1 MERFRWFIQK
11 SGIQYKQHQYDG
23 VQWCLQNELSVGKA
37 EGTFG
42 KAEGTFGKA
51 EGTFGKA
58 EGTVGKIRGG
68 IIADEMGLGKTI
80 TAIGLMLT
88 NFMTKTLIVLP
99 NVLIAQW
106 VFEIQRTTGHTP
118 LVFYGAEKKMITLD
132 QLSSAPIVIT
142 SYSHISVS
150 AVSLNKLVNDTPKSM
165 LHMVQWN
172 RVIFDEAH
180 HLRNKN
186 ARYWGAKVLASPIK
200 WLITGTPVQNKRRDF
215 YNLCSVVGLPAS
227 YYTDPDNLE
236 ELLDAYVLRRTKSQ
250 AGIKLPNIELGCNT
264 VDWATEDERVLSEDI
279 HNAIRLANSVERLKL
294 IIKARQTCILPAL
307 LKNSLTDLVDDNII
321 PKSESH
327 VDALSSSSK
336 LDAVLDTLL
345 SRRENGNG
353 KLIFCHFREEI
364 DTIVSRLK
372 KAGITSLA
380 TFDGRTSLNKRAD
393 ILREKVEFLV
403 LQIQTGCEGLNLQKD
418 FSEVYFVSPNW
429 NPAIEEQAI
438 ARCHRIG
445 QVKPVHVFRF
455 QMTTYQKLEPLVEET
470 VSLSL
475 DQYIQNVQSVKREII
490 EEIIH
495 S

>member
-1 MERFRWFIQK
+1 MERFHWFVK
-11 SGIQYKQHQYDG
+11 KAGIQYKQHQYDG
-23 VQWCLQNELSVGKA
+23 VQWCLQNELGK
-37 EGTFG
+37 E
-42 KAEGTFGKA
+42 K
-51 EGTFGKA
+51 
-58 EGTVGKIRGG
+58 VRGG

-80 TAIGLMLT
+80 TAIGLLLT
-88 NFMTKTLIVLP
+88 NFMTKTLVVLP

-106 VFEIQRTTGHTP
+106 VTEIQRTTGHTP
-118 LVFYGAEKKMITLD
+118 LVFYGAEKKTITLD

-150 AVSLNKLVNDTPKSM
+150 ALKVDDPPASM

-200 WLITGTPVQNKRRDF
+200 WLITGTPIQNKRRDL

-227 YYTDPDNLE
+227 YYTEPDNLN
-236 ELLDAYVLRRTKSQ
+236 ELLDNYVLRRTKSQ
-250 AGIKLPNIELGCNT
+250 AGIQLPNVELGCNT

-279 HNAIRLANSVERLKL
+279 HNAIRSADSIERLKL

-307 LKNSLTDLVDDNII
+307 LKKSMQDMVDDNII
-321 PKSESH
+321 PKSDSH
-327 VDALSSSSK
+327 EGALSSSSK

-364 DTIVSRLK
+364 DTIVSRLEK
-372 KAGITSLA
+372 SGVTSLA
-380 TFDGRTSLNKRAD
+380 TFDGRTSLNKRANT
-393 ILREKVEFLV
+393 LREKVEFLV

-429 NPAIEEQAI
+429 NPAVEEQAI

-455 QMTTYQKLEPLVEET
+455 QMTTYQKLELPLLNSAAEET

-490 EEIIH
+490 EEIMH

>member
-1 MERFRWFIQK
+1 MERFHWFVK
-11 SGIQYKQHQYDG
+11 KAGIQYKQHQYDG
-23 VQWCLQNELSVGKA
+23 VQWCLQNELGKD
-37 EGTFG
+37 
-42 KAEGTFGKA
+42 K
-51 EGTFGKA
+51 
-58 EGTVGKIRGG
+58 VRGG

-80 TAIGLMLT
+80 TAIGLLLT
-88 NFMTKTLIVLP
+88 NFMTKTLVVLP

-106 VFEIQRTTGHTP
+106 VFEIHRTTGHKP
-118 LVFYGAEKKMITLD
+118 LVFYGAEKKTITLD

-150 AVSLNKLVNDTPKSM
+150 ALKVDDPVVRSM

-200 WLITGTPVQNKRRDF
+200 WLITGTPIQNKRRDF
-215 YNLCSVVGLPAS
+215 YNLCSVVGLPSS
-227 YYTDPDNLE
+227 YYTNPDNMDE
-236 ELLDAYVLRRTKSQ
+236 VLDNYVLRRTKSQ
-250 AGIKLPNIELGCNT
+250 AGIHLPNVELGCNM

-279 HNAIRLANSVERLKL
+279 HNAIQSADSIERLKL

-307 LKNSLTDLVDDNII
+307 LKKSMQDMIDDNII
-321 PKSESH
+321 PKSDSH
-327 VDALSSSSK
+327 VGALSSSSK

-364 DTIVSRLK
+364 DTIVSRLEES
-372 KAGITSLA
+372 GVTSVA
-380 TFDGRTSLNKRAD
+380 TFDGRTSLNKRA
-393 ILREKVEFLV
+393 ITLREKVEFLV

-429 NPAIEEQAI
+429 NPAVEEQAI

-455 QMTTYQKLEPLVEET
+455 QMTTYQKLEPFVEEHI
-470 VSLSL
+470 SPSL

-490 EEIIH
+490 EEIMH
-495 S
+495 C

>member
-1 MERFRWFIQK
+1 MERFHWFVQK

-23 VQWCLQNELSVGKA
+23 VQWCLQNELSKGK
-37 EGTFG
+37 
-42 KAEGTFGKA
+42 
-51 EGTFGKA
+51 
-58 EGTVGKIRGG
+58 VRGG

-80 TAIGLMLT
+80 TAIGLLLT

-99 NVLIAQW
+99 NVLISQW
-106 VFEIQRTTGHTP
+106 VAEIQRTTGHTP
-118 LVFYGAEKKMITLD
+118 MVYYGAEKKTITLE
-132 QLSSAPIVIT
+132 QLSSVPIVIT

-150 AVSLNKLVNDTPKSM
+150 AFKVNDPPASM

-200 WLITGTPVQNKRRDF
+200 WLITGTPIQNKRRDF
-215 YNLCSVVGLPAS
+215 YNLCSVVGLPVS
-227 YYTDPDNLE
+227 YYTEPDNLN
-236 ELLDAYVLRRTKSQ
+236 ELLDNYVLRRTKSQ
-250 AGIKLPNIELGCNT
+250 AGIILPNVELDYNN
-264 VDWATEDERVLSEDI
+264 VVWETEDERVLSEDI
-279 HNAIRLANSVERLKL
+279 HNAIRSADSIERLKL

-307 LKNSLTDLVDDNII
+307 LKNSMQNMIDDNII
-321 PKSESH
+321 PKSDSH
-327 VDALSSSSK
+327 LGALSSSSK

-364 DTIVSRLK
+364 DMVVSRLEQ
-372 KAGITSLA
+372 AGITSLA
-380 TFDGRTSLNKRAD
+380 TFDGRTSLNKRA
-393 ILREKVEFLV
+393 ITLREKVEFLV

-455 QMTTYQKLEPLVEET
+455 QMTTYQKLEPLVELDT
-470 VSLSL
+470 MSCSPSL

>member
-11 SGIQYKQHQYDG
+11 AGIQYKQHQYDG
-23 VQWCLQNELSVGKA
+23 VQWCLQNELFKA
-37 EGTFG
+37 DA
-42 KAEGTFGKA
+42 K
-51 EGTFGKA
+51 
-58 EGTVGKIRGG
+58 VRGG

-80 TAIGLMLT
+80 TAIGIMITNCML
-88 NFMTKTLIVLP
+88 KTLIVLP
-99 NVLIAQW
+99 NVLIQQW
-106 VFEIQRTTGHTP
+106 VAEIQRTTGHKP
-118 LVFYGAEKKMITLD
+118 LIFYGAEKKTITLE

-142 SYSHISVS
+142 SYSHISLAAS
-150 AVSLNKLVNDTPKSM
+150 KVNDPPSSI

-200 WLITGTPVQNKRRDF
+200 WLISGTPIQNKRRDL
-215 YNLCSVVGLPAS
+215 YNLCSVVGLPTS
-227 YYTDPDNLE
+227 YYTNPDNLN
-236 ELLDAYVLRRTKSQ
+236 ELLDTYVLRRTKSQ
-250 AGIKLPNIELGCNT
+250 VGIKLPDVELGCNT
-264 VDWATEDERVLSEDI
+264 VEWATEDERLLSEDI
-279 HNAIRLANSVERLKL
+279 HNAIHSANSIERLKL

-307 LKNSLTDLVDDNII
+307 LKNSMQDLVDDNII
-321 PKSESH
+321 PKSNSH
-327 VDALSSSSK
+327 VGALSSSSK

-372 KAGITSLA
+372 EYGVTSVA
-380 TFDGRTSLNKRAD
+380 TFDGRTSLPKRAKT
-393 ILREKVEFLV
+393 LREKVEFLI
-403 LQIQTGCEGLNLQKD
+403 LQIQTGCEGLNLQDD

-438 ARCHRIG
+438 ARCHRMG

-455 QMTTYQKLEPLVEET
+455 QMTTYIQRCLLTEDMLSP
-470 VSLSL
+470 SL

-495 S
+495 T

>member
-1 MERFRWFIQK
+1 MERFHWFVK
-11 SGIQYKQHQYDG
+11 KAGIQYKQHQYDG
-23 VQWCLQNELSVGKA
+23 VQWCLQNELGIGK
-37 EGTFG
+37 
-42 KAEGTFGKA
+42 
-51 EGTFGKA
+51 
-58 EGTVGKIRGG
+58 VRGG

-80 TAIGLMLT
+80 TAIGLLLT

-99 NVLIAQW
+99 NVLISQW
-106 VFEIQRTTGHTP
+106 VNEIQRTTGHTP
-118 LVFYGAEKKMITLD
+118 LVFYGPEKKTITLE
-132 QLSSAPIVIT
+132 QLSSVPIVIT

-150 AVSLNKLVNDTPKSM
+150 ALKVDDPAVKSM

-200 WLITGTPVQNKRRDF
+200 WLITGTPIQNKRRDF

-227 YYTDPDNLE
+227 YYTEPDNIDE
-236 ELLDAYVLRRTKSQ
+236 VLDNYVLRRTKSQ
-250 AGIKLPNIELGCNT
+250 AGIILPNVELGCNT
-264 VDWATEDERVLSEDI
+264 VDWGTEDERVLSEDI
-279 HNAIRLANSVERLKL
+279 HNAIRSADSIERLKL

-307 LKNSLTDLVDDNII
+307 LKKSMQDMIDDNII
-321 PKSESH
+321 PKSDSH
-327 VDALSSSSK
+327 VGALSSSSK

-364 DTIVSRLK
+364 DMIVSRLE

-380 TFDGRTSLNKRAD
+380 TFDGRTSLNKRA
-393 ILREKVEFLV
+393 ITLREKVEFLV

-429 NPAIEEQAI
+429 NPAVEEQAI

-455 QMTTYQKLEPLVEET
+455 QMTTYQKLEPFVEENI
-470 VSLSL
+470 SLSL

>member
-1 MERFRWFIQK
+1 LTLPKKIDNYFSKTFIVQKHITFLSRRMERFHWFVK
-11 SGIQYKQHQYDG
+11 KAGIQYKQHQYDG
-23 VQWCLQNELSVGKA
+23 VQWCLRNELSKNKV
-37 EGTFG
+37 
-42 KAEGTFGKA
+42 
-51 EGTFGKA
+51 
-58 EGTVGKIRGG
+58 RGG

-106 VFEIQRTTGHTP
+106 VSEIQRTTGHKP
-118 LVFYGAEKKMITLD
+118 LVFYGAEKKMITLE

-150 AVSLNKLVNDTPKSM
+150 AVSLNKLVDDPPKSM

-186 ARYWGAKVLASPIK
+186 ARYWGAKVLVSPIK

-215 YNLCSVVGLPAS
+215 YNLCSVVGLPSS

-236 ELLDAYVLRRTKSQ
+236 ELLNAYVLRRTKSQ
-250 AGIKLPNIELGCNT
+250 AGIKLPKVELGCNT

-279 HNAIRLANSVERLKL
+279 HNAIRLADSVERLKL

-327 VDALSSSSK
+327 VGALASSSK

-364 DTIVSRLK
+364 DMIVSRLK
-372 KAGITSLA
+372 ESGITSLA
-380 TFDGRTSLNKRAD
+380 TFDGRTSLNKRAG

-403 LQIQTGCEGLNLQKD
+403 LQIQTGCEGLNLQRD

-445 QVKPVHVFRF
+445 QIKPVHVFRF
-455 QMTTYQKLEPLVEET
+455 QMTTYQKLEPLVEED
-470 VSLSL
+470 VSPSL

-490 EEIIH
+490 EDLLF
-495 S
+495 

>member
-1 MERFRWFIQK
+1 MERFHWFVK
-11 SGIQYKQHQYDG
+11 KAGIQYKQHQYDG
-23 VQWCLQNELSVGKA
+23 VQWCLQNELSKNKV
-37 EGTFG
+37 
-42 KAEGTFGKA
+42 
-51 EGTFGKA
+51 
-58 EGTVGKIRGG
+58 RGG

-80 TAIGLMLT
+80 TAIGLLLT

-106 VFEIQRTTGHTP
+106 VFEIQRTTGHAP
-118 LVFYGAEKKMITLD
+118 LVFYGAEKKMITLE

-150 AVSLNKLVNDTPKSM
+150 ALKVDDPPSNM

-186 ARYWGAKVLASPIK
+186 ARYWGAKILASPIK

-215 YNLCSVVGLPAS
+215 YNLCSVVGLPSS
-227 YYTDPDNLE
+227 YYTEPDNMD
-236 ELLDAYVLRRTKSQ
+236 ELLDNYVLRRTKSQ
-250 AGIKLPNIELGCNT
+250 AGIKLPNVELGCNT
-264 VDWATEDERVLSEDI
+264 VDWATEDERVLSQDI
-279 HNAIRLANSVERLKL
+279 HNAIRSADSIERLKL
-294 IIKARQTCILPAL
+294 ITKARQTCILPAL
-307 LKNSLTDLVDDNII
+307 LKNSMQDMIDDNII
-321 PKSESH
+321 PKSDSH
-327 VDALSSSSK
+327 VGALSSSSK

-372 KAGITSLA
+372 EAGITSVA
-380 TFDGRTSLNKRAD
+380 TFDGRTSLNKRA
-393 ILREKVEFLV
+393 ITLREKVEFLV
-403 LQIQTGCEGLNLQKD
+403 LQIQTGCEGLNLQRD

-445 QVKPVHVFRF
+445 QDKPVHVFRF
-455 QMTTYQKLEPLVEET
+455 QMTTYQKLEPLVEEN
-470 VSLSL
+470 VSPSL

-490 EEIIH
+490 EDLLF
-495 S
+495 

>member
-1 MERFRWFIQK
+1 LQTKKKLTFFIQKLFHYKTRQFSTMERFRWFIQK
-11 SGIQYKQHQYDG
+11 ADIQYKEHQYEG
-23 VQWCLQNELSVGKA
+23 VQWCLQNELGK
-37 EGTFG
+37 G
-42 KAEGTFGKA
+42 K
-51 EGTFGKA
+51 
-58 EGTVGKIRGG
+58 VRGG

-80 TAIGLMLT
+80 TAIGLMIT

-99 NVLIAQW
+99 NVLIEQW
-106 VFEIQRTTGHTP
+106 VAEIHRTTGHRP
-118 LVFYGAEKKMITLD
+118 LVFYGGEKKTITLE
-132 QLSSAPIVIT
+132 QLSSVPIVIT

-150 AVSLNKLVNDTPKSM
+150 ALKVDDPPKSM

-200 WLITGTPVQNKRRDF
+200 WLITGTPIQNKRRDF
-215 YNLCSVVGLPAS
+215 YNLCSVVGMPAS
-227 YYTDPDNLE
+227 YYTEPDNLD
-236 ELLDAYVLRRTKSQ
+236 ELLSTYVLRRTKSQ
-250 AGIKLPNIELGCNT
+250 VGVNLPNVELGCKT

-279 HNAIRLANSVERLKL
+279 HNAIRYADSIERLKL

-307 LKNSLTDLVDDNII
+307 LKKSMQDMVHNNII
-321 PKSESH
+321 PKSDSH
-327 VDALSSSSK
+327 VGALLSSSK
-336 LDAVLDTLL
+336 LDAVLITLL

-372 KAGITSLA
+372 ENGVTSVA
-380 TFDGRTSLNKRAD
+380 TFDGRTSLNKRAK
-393 ILREKVEFLV
+393 ILREKVEYLI

-418 FSEVYFVSPNW
+418 FNEVYFVSPNW
-429 NPAIEEQAI
+429 NPAVEEQAI

-445 QVKPVHVFRF
+445 QLKPVHVFRF
-455 QMTTYQKLEPLVEET
+455 QMITYQQEDILTEDCLASP
-470 VSLSL
+470 SL
-475 DQYIQNVQSVKREII
+475 DQYIQNVQILKREII
-490 EEIIH
+490 EEHFGVLH

>member
-1 MERFRWFIQK
+1 
-11 SGIQYKQHQYDG
+11 
-23 VQWCLQNELSVGKA
+23 
-37 EGTFG
+37 
-42 KAEGTFGKA
+42 
-51 EGTFGKA
+51 
-58 EGTVGKIRGG
+58 
-68 IIADEMGLGKTI
+68 
-80 TAIGLMLT
+80 
-88 NFMTKTLIVLP
+88 
-99 NVLIAQW
+99 
-106 VFEIQRTTGHTP
+106 
-118 LVFYGAEKKMITLD
+118 
-132 QLSSAPIVIT
+132 
-142 SYSHISVS
+142 
-150 AVSLNKLVNDTPKSM
+150 M

-215 YNLCSVVGLPAS
+215 YNLCSVVGLPSS
-227 YYTDPDNLE
+227 YYTEPDNMD
-236 ELLDAYVLRRTKSQ
+236 ELLEAYVLRRTKTQ
-250 AGIKLPNIELGCNT
+250 AGIKLPKVELGCNT

-279 HNAIRLANSVERLKL
+279 HNAIRMADSVERLKL

-307 LKNSLTDLVDDNII
+307 LKKSMQDMVDDNII
-321 PKSESH
+321 PKSDSH
-327 VDALSSSSK
+327 VGALSSSSK

-372 KAGITSLA
+372 EDGITSVA
-380 TFDGRTSLNKRAD
+380 TFDGRTSLNKRANT
-393 ILREKVEFLV
+393 LREKVEFLV
-403 LQIQTGCEGLNLQKD
+403 LQIQTGCEGLNLQRD

-455 QMTTYQKLEPLVEET
+455 QMTTYQKLEPLVEENF
-470 VSLSL
+470 SPSL

>member
-1 MERFRWFIQK
+1 LQTKKKLTFFIQKLFHYKTRQFSTMERFRWFIQK
-11 SGIQYKQHQYDG
+11 ADIQYKEHQYEG
-23 VQWCLQNELSVGKA
+23 VQWCLQNELGK
-37 EGTFG
+37 G
-42 KAEGTFGKA
+42 K
-51 EGTFGKA
+51 
-58 EGTVGKIRGG
+58 VRGG

-80 TAIGLMLT
+80 TAIGLMIT

-99 NVLIAQW
+99 NVLIEQW
-106 VFEIQRTTGHTP
+106 VAEIHRTTGHRP
-118 LVFYGAEKKMITLD
+118 LVFYGGEKKTITLE
-132 QLSSAPIVIT
+132 QLSSVPIVIT

-150 AVSLNKLVNDTPKSM
+150 ALKVDDPPKSM

-200 WLITGTPVQNKRRDF
+200 WLITGTPIQNKRRDF
-215 YNLCSVVGLPAS
+215 YNLCSVVGMPAS
-227 YYTDPDNLE
+227 YYTEPDNLD
-236 ELLDAYVLRRTKSQ
+236 ELLSTYVLRRTKSQ
-250 AGIKLPNIELGCNT
+250 VGVNLPNVELGCKT

-279 HNAIRLANSVERLKL
+279 HNAIRSADSIERLKL

-307 LKNSLTDLVDDNII
+307 LKKSMQDMVHNNII
-321 PKSESH
+321 PKSDSH
-327 VDALSSSSK
+327 VGALLSSSK
-336 LDAVLDTLL
+336 LDAVLITLL

-372 KAGITSLA
+372 ENGVTSVT
-380 TFDGRTSLNKRAD
+380 TFDGRTSLNKRAK
-393 ILREKVEFLV
+393 ILREKVEYLI

-418 FSEVYFVSPNW
+418 FNEVYFVSPNW
-429 NPAIEEQAI
+429 NPAVEEQAI

-445 QVKPVHVFRF
+445 QLKPVHVFRF
-455 QMTTYQKLEPLVEET
+455 QMITYQQEDILTEDCLASP
-470 VSLSL
+470 SL
-475 DQYIQNVQSVKREII
+475 DQYIQNVQILKREII
-490 EEIIH
+490 EEHFGVLH

>member
-1 MERFRWFIQK
+1 MERFHWFVK
-11 SGIQYKQHQYDG
+11 KAGIQYKQHQYDG
-23 VQWCLQNELSVGKA
+23 VQWCLQNELSKNKV
-37 EGTFG
+37 
-42 KAEGTFGKA
+42 
-51 EGTFGKA
+51 
-58 EGTVGKIRGG
+58 RGG

-106 VFEIQRTTGHTP
+106 VFEIHRTTGHKP
-118 LVFYGAEKKMITLD
+118 LVFYGAEKKMITLE

-150 AVSLNKLVNDTPKSM
+150 ALKVDDPPTSM

-227 YYTDPDNLE
+227 YYTLNMD
-236 ELLDAYVLRRTKSQ
+236 ELLEAYVLRRTKTQ
-250 AGIKLPNIELGCNT
+250 AGIKLPNVELGCNT
-264 VDWATEDERVLSEDI
+264 VDWATEDERVLSQDI
-279 HNAIRLANSVERLKL
+279 HNAIRSADSVERLKL

-307 LKNSLTDLVDDNII
+307 LKNSMQDMVDDNII

-327 VDALSSSSK
+327 VSALASSSK

-372 KAGITSLA
+372 EAGITSVA
-380 TFDGRTSLNKRAD
+380 TFDGRTSLNKRANT
-393 ILREKVEFLV
+393 LREKVEFLV
-403 LQIQTGCEGLNLQKD
+403 LQIQTGCEGLNLQRD

-445 QVKPVHVFRF
+445 QVKPVYVFRF
-455 QMTTYQKLEPLVEET
+455 QMTTYQRCLLEPLEEET
-470 VSLSL
+470 DSTIAPSL

-490 EEIIH
+490 EDLLF
-495 S
+495 

>member
-1 MERFRWFIQK
+1 
-11 SGIQYKQHQYDG
+11 
-23 VQWCLQNELSVGKA
+23 
-37 EGTFG
+37 
-42 KAEGTFGKA
+42 
-51 EGTFGKA
+51 
-58 EGTVGKIRGG
+58 
-68 IIADEMGLGKTI
+68 
-80 TAIGLMLT
+80 
-88 NFMTKTLIVLP
+88 
-99 NVLIAQW
+99 
-106 VFEIQRTTGHTP
+106 
-118 LVFYGAEKKMITLD
+118 VFYGAEKKTITLE
-132 QLSSAPIVIT
+132 QLSSVPIVIT

-150 AVSLNKLVNDTPKSM
+150 ALKVDDPPASM

-200 WLITGTPVQNKRRDF
+200 WLITGTPIQNKRSDF

-227 YYTDPDNLE
+227 YYTEPDNLN
-236 ELLDAYVLRRTKSQ
+236 ELLDNYVLRRTKSQ
-250 AGIKLPNIELGCNT
+250 AGIILPNVELDYNN
-264 VDWATEDERVLSEDI
+264 VVWETEDERVLSEDI
-279 HNAIRLANSVERLKL
+279 HNAIRSADSIERLKL

-307 LKNSLTDLVDDNII
+307 LKNSMQNMIDDNII
-321 PKSESH
+321 PNSDSH
-327 VDALSSSSK
+327 LGALSSSSK

-372 KAGITSLA
+372 EAGITSLA
-380 TFDGRTSLNKRAD
+380 TFDGRTSLNKRA
-393 ILREKVEFLV
+393 ITLREKVEFLV

-455 QMTTYQKLEPLVEET
+455 QMTTYQKLEPLVELDT
-470 VSLSL
+470 MSCSPSL

-490 EEIIH
+490 EDLLF
-495 S
+495 